1 MNALPVRSRVLVTL
15 AALLVLGTFLVPLWR
30 IQLHAP
36 QYPEGLGMLIRLNTI
51 TGMKPADLDN
61 INGLNHYIGMKT
73 IDPSAIPVLKAMP
86 WVAGGLAL
94 VALLTAATGLRML
107 LAGWLAAFALAG
119 AGGMVEFYRWS
130 YDYGHNLA
138 PDAIIKVPGMTYQPP
153 LIGSK
158 SLLNFVAESWPA
170 TGGWFAAAAFALG
183 AVALW
188 LGWRASS
195 TGAAATRG
203 NTHVTVPVVAAMM
216 LATAPIGC
224 ATNDPSPIAYGRADC
239 DVCRMRIT
247 DQRFGGELVSQ
258 TGKVHQFDS
267 IECLANYTAASGSAP
282 RSLWVSDFDH
292 PGTLLP
298 VSGARFIRRAGPSAG
313 MGAGLLAVSAT
324 ADSTTLRTKF
334 GAITTMTWSD
344 VRALAARGAL
354 RERRDDA

>member
-1 MNALPVRSRVLVTL
+1 MLTAL
-15 AALLVLGTFLVPLWR
+15 AALLVLGTFFVPLWR

-51 TGMKPADLDN
+51 TGMKPPDLDN

-73 IDPSAIPVLKAMP
+73 IDPTAIPVLTVMP

-94 VALLTAATGLRML
+94 VALLAALTGVRVL

-119 AGGMVEFYRWS
+119 AAGMFEFYRWS

-158 SLLNFVAESWPA
+158 ALLNFVADSWPA
-170 TGGWFAAAAFALG
+170 TGGWLAAAAFVLG
-183 AVALW
+183 ALALW
-188 LGWRASS
+188 LGRRSS
-195 TGAAATRG
+195 AGVAATRSG
-203 NTHVTVPVVAAMM
+203 VRGAAPVVAVM
-216 LATAPIGC
+216 LVAALLGC
-224 ATNDPSPIAYGRADC
+224 TTNDPAPIAYGRADC

-267 IECLANYTAASGSAP
+267 IECLANYTAASSSPP
-282 RSLWVSDFDH
+282 RSLWVSDFEH

-298 VSGARFIRRAGPSAG
+298 VSRARFIRRAGPSAG
-313 MGAGLLAVSAT
+313 MGANLLAVAAT
-324 ADSTTLRTKF
+324 TDTTALRAKF
-334 GAITTMTWSD
+334 GEVTAMSWDDI
-344 VRALAARGAL
+344 RALAVRGAL
-354 RERRDDA
+354 RERFGDA